1 MYEGKNDMNKLLTTV
16 LMFSAMA
23 AIVPA
28 QAMETDSQKQATTN
42 QAQSQYKKGHQ
53 SFLLRHKK
61 KALATVVALGAAAA
75 TATYLYGTTAGL
87 TNMVQRLCDS
97 SYKFIMP
104 VPPVPSVSPEL
115 NYWETIAN
123 WGMPA
128 KMIAIPAPQPSY
140 WQSMYSYL
148 PS

>member
-1 MYEGKNDMNKLLTTV
+1 MNKLLTTV

-23 AIVPA
+23 TIVPA
-28 QAMETDSQKQATTN
+28 QAMETDTQKQATTPSH

-61 KALATVVALGAAAA
+61 KALATAVVLGTAAA

-87 TNMVQRLCDS
+87 TDVVQRLCDS

-104 VPPVPSVSPEL
+104 VAAVPSVSPEL
-115 NYWETIAN
+115 NYWEMIAN